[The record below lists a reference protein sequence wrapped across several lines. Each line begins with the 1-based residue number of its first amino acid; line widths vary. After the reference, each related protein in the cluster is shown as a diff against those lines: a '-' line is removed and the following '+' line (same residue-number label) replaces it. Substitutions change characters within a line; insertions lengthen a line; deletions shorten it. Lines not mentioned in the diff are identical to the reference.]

1 MKIEILEEAE
11 QDLLAGFRF
20 YDRLEPGL
28 GQYFIDALFS
38 DIDSLLLYAGVHQQV
53 FGYYRLLAKR
63 FPFSVY
69 YRYEQDTVRVYAVL
83 DNRQSPS
90 QAVKRLFES

>member
-1 MKIEILEEAE
+1 MKIEVLEDAE
-11 QDLLAGFRF
+11 EDLLAGFRF

-28 GQYFIDALFS
+28 GQYFIDTLFS
-38 DIDSLLLYAGVHQQV
+38 DIDSLHLYAGVHQQV
-53 FGYYRLLAKR
+53 FGYYRLLSKR

-69 YRYEQDTVRVYAVL
+69 YQYEQETVRVYAVL

-90 QAVKRLFES
+90 SAITRLLEP